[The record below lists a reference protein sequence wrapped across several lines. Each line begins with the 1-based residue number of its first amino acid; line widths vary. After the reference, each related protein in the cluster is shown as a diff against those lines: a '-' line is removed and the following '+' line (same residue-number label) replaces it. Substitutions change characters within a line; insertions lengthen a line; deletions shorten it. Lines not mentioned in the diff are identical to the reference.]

1 MINNHAIYTYIPLND
16 SQLLEFTEQ
25 INPLSSPILV
35 PVIDT
40 PGPAGNSYW
49 NVDAAIK
56 KVGGKMQLGWDVN
69 LWRGCFIV
77 ATHHAI
83 LLSDSGEFFDVTQ
96 RPAVAAAPFVTTF
109 IPDDSIQISLD
120 KNPAIASKFFIL
132 NNSPEVCSYIK
143 SYENLNTFE
152 KKMSELMHAHG
163 YRCETNKSMAKGVPE
178 QAANIVSI
186 NEVNFMEIKDKI
198 KELTWIMKEKIIKL
212 KKYSDSLNRVTH

>member
-1 MINNHAIYTYIPLND
+1 MINNHALYQPIPLND
-16 SQLLEFTEQ
+16 SLLLQFTEQ
-25 INPLSSPILV
+25 INPLSRPILV

-69 LWRGCFIV
+69 LWRGCFMV

-83 LLSDSGEFFDVTQ
+83 LLSDSGDFFDVTQ
-96 RPAVAAAPFVTTF
+96 RPTVVAAPFVTTF

-132 NNSPEVCSYIK
+132 NDSPEISSYIK
-143 SYENLNTFE
+143 SYENLNAFE

-163 YRCETNKSMAKGVPE
+163 YRCEANKSMAKGIPE
-178 QAANIVSI
+178 QTANIVSI
-186 NEVNFMEIKDKI
+186 NEVNFVEIKDKI
-198 KELTWIMKEKIIKL
+198 KELTWIMKEKIINL

>member
-1 MINNHAIYTYIPLND
+1 MINNHALYQPIPLND
-16 SQLLEFTEQ
+16 SLLLQFTEQ
-25 INPLSSPILV
+25 INPLSRPILV

-69 LWRGCFIV
+69 LWRGCFMV

-83 LLSDSGEFFDVTQ
+83 LLSDSGDFFDVTQ
-96 RPAVAAAPFVTTF
+96 RPAVVAAPFVTTF

-132 NNSPEVCSYIK
+132 NDSPEISSYIK
-143 SYENLNTFE
+143 SYENLNAFE

-163 YRCETNKSMAKGVPE
+163 YRCEANKSMAKGIPE
-178 QAANIVSI
+178 QTANIVSI
-186 NEVNFMEIKDKI
+186 NEVNFIEIKDKI

-212 KKYSDSLNRVTH
+212 KKYSAPLNLVTH